1 MHIGIQLA
9 KHGLSTNTMSL
20 GGMRKV
26 LQMCVDGIVLGVWP
40 TKDYP
45 FAEMQ

>member
-1 MHIGIQLA
+1 
-9 KHGLSTNTMSL
+9 MSL
-20 GGMRKV
+20 GGMRKL
-26 LQMCVDGIVLGVWP
+26 LQMCIDGIVLGVWP